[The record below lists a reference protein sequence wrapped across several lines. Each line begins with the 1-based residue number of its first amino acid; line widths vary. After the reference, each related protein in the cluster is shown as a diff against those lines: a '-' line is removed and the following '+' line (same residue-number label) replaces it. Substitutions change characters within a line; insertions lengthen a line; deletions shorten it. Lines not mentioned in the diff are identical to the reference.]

1 VKFHWPDPGG
11 VVDVRLWRS
20 RRAPR
25 ISLLLGLVL
34 LIPVTSL
41 AAITGAFAITA
52 WSGRQTAVA
61 VRADVAQSS
70 AIMATRA
77 LVVDEGL
84 PSIALA
90 NSAAAGV
97 DVATLTRLSG
107 VDFPAALQQARP
119 RLSSNQVLREY
130 PKLAQDLA
138 NLQTKVRPQIDSGR
152 ASYVAVLNFFTGFS
166 SDVDTV
172 WQQQLNSL
180 RRDIKASHGASALT
194 LRVGILPTAY
204 AVLTTAVQRAI
215 NANEVIRDPHSTAA
229 INALIESNGA
239 YNQATVALV
248 SRLGPKASAAQQEML
263 QDPAISRFDKAIS
276 QTISASLQGRP
287 VPLASD
293 LPGHTRAFTDGR
305 LGLGDLQRV
314 ILAASADVSDA
325 ARSEELAA
333 THSFQL
339 AVAFFLLSVL
349 LAAGAAILLT
359 RSVVQPLRR
368 LANAAR
374 RAAEGDFTVPENR
387 RSGPR
392 EVADTIHAVDDITA
406 VLAAVESFTVTL
418 AYNPTAASLDVP
430 LPGRTGLALQTTL
443 DRLRE
448 SVREA
453 ERQRNVLREVATR
466 DGLTGLLN
474 RNAAL
479 DAVRLELA
487 RAERL
492 ATSVMVLFIDLDG
505 LKTINDTHGHR
516 VGDDAIRLAADA
528 LRSGARASDV
538 VARLGGDEFLISGGL
553 VDSHSE
559 VQALA
564 DRLHAAVAES
574 MLQVDSLA
582 VPLRC
587 SIGIAISEPGD
598 TAESLINK
606 ADQALYTAKKKGRN
620 QTSWRLQPVV
630 PQVPRQDDHHGLQP
644 EILA

>member
-1 VKFHWPDPGG
+1 VIP
-11 VVDVRLWRS
+11 RS
-20 RRAPR
+20 RRPLKRRRAPR

-34 LIPVTSL
+34 LIPVSSL

-61 VRADVAQSS
+61 VRADVNQSS

-90 NSAAAGV
+90 NAAASGV
-97 DVATLTRLSG
+97 SVAALTRLSG
-107 VDFPAALQQARP
+107 VDFAAALQQARLHVTNNP
-119 RLSSNQVLREY
+119 VLRKY
-130 PKLAQDLA
+130 PKLARDLA
-138 NLQTKVRPQIDSGR
+138 NLLQTIRPQIDSGR
-152 ASYVAVLNFFTGFS
+152 ASYPVVLKFFIGFS

-172 WQQQLNSL
+172 WQQQLGSL
-180 RRDIKASHGASALT
+180 RSDIKASHGTSVLT
-194 LRVGILPTAY
+194 QRVDVLPTAY

-215 NANEVIRDPHSTAA
+215 SANEVVRNPHSTAA
-229 INALIESNGA
+229 IKTLIEANGA
-239 YNQATVALV
+239 YNQASATLT
-248 SRLGPKASAAQQEML
+248 SRLGPQASAARQQML
-263 QDPAISRFDKAIS
+263 HDPAISRFDKAIS
-276 QTISASLQGRP
+276 QTIASSLSGQP
-287 VPLASD
+287 VPLAAD

-305 LGLGDLQRV
+305 LGLNDLQR
-314 ILAASADVSDA
+314 IIQAASEDVSDA
-325 ARSEELAA
+325 ARSEELTA
-333 THSFQL
+333 TKSFQL
-339 AVAFFLLSVL
+339 AVAFFVLSVL
-349 LAAGAAILLT
+349 LAAGGAILLT
-359 RSVVQPLRR
+359 RSVVEPLRR

-374 RAAEGDFTVPENR
+374 RAAEGDFSAPESR

-418 AYNPTAASLDVP
+418 AYDPTAASLDVP

-479 DAVRLELA
+479 DALSLELA
-487 RAERL
+487 RGERL
-492 ATSVMVLFIDLDG
+492 QTSVMALFIDLDG
-505 LKTINDTHGHR
+505 LKAINDTHGHR

-538 VARLGGDEFLISGGL
+538 VARLGGDEFLIAGGL
-553 VDSHSE
+553 VDSHAE
-559 VQALA
+559 VQMLA

-606 ADQALYTAKKKGRN
+606 ADQALYAAKKKGRN
-620 QTSWRLQPVV
+620 QTSWRFQSV
-630 PQVPRQDDHHGLQP
+630 VPRQGDRHDFQP
-644 EILA
+644 EVLA

>member
-1 VKFHWPDPGG
+1 MILH
-11 VVDVRLWRS
+11 LWRF
-20 RRAPR
+20 RRRRKAPR

-41 AAITGAFAITA
+41 AAITGAFAVSS
-52 WSGRQTAVA
+52 WSARQTAVA
-61 VRADVAQSS
+61 VRTDVARSS

-77 LVVDEGL
+77 LVVDEAL

-90 NSAAAGV
+90 NAAASGV
-97 DVATLTRLSG
+97 SVYALTRLSG
-107 VDFPAALQQARP
+107 VDFAASLRRARP
-119 RLSSNQVLREY
+119 LINSDQVLRKY
-130 PKLAQDLA
+130 PKLAHDLA
-138 NLQTKVRPQIDSGR
+138 TLQQTIRPEVDSGR
-152 ASYVAVLNFFTGFS
+152 APYMTVLKFFTGFS
-166 SDVDTV
+166 NDVDAV
-172 WQQQLNSL
+172 WQNQLGRL
-180 RRDIKASHGASALT
+180 RTDIKASHGTSILT
-194 LRVGILPTAY
+194 QRVDVLPAVY
-204 AVLTTAVQRAI
+204 AVLSTAVKRAI
-215 NANEVIRDPHSTAA
+215 DANQVIRDSRSTAG
-229 INALIESNGA
+229 IRALTEANGA
-239 YNQATVALV
+239 YNQASTSLA
-248 SRLGPKASAAQQEML
+248 SRLGPKGSAARQRMM
-263 QDPAISRFDKAIS
+263 QDPAIRRFDNAID
-276 QTISASLQGRP
+276 QTIAAALLGRP
-287 VPLASD
+287 IPLAAD
-293 LPGHTRAFTDGR
+293 LPGHTRAFADGR
-305 LGLGDLQRV
+305 IGLDDLQNV
-314 ILAASADVSDA
+314 IQASAADVTDA
-325 ARSEELAA
+325 ARSQELTA

-339 AVAFFLLSVL
+339 AVAFSVLSVL

-368 LANAAR
+368 LASAAR
-374 RAAEGDFTVPENR
+374 RAAEGDFTVPESR

-418 AYNPTAASLDVP
+418 AYDPTAASLDVP

-453 ERQRNVLREVATR
+453 ERQRNVLREVANR

-487 RAERL
+487 HAERL
-492 ATSVMVLFIDLDG
+492 QTSVMVLFIDLDG

-528 LRSGARASDV
+528 LRNASRASDV
-538 VARLGGDEFLISGGL
+538 VARLGGDEFLIAGGL
-553 VDSHSE
+553 VDSETE
-559 VQALA
+559 VQSLA

-574 MLQVDSLA
+574 MLQVDSLS

-587 SIGIAISEPGD
+587 SIGIAISDPGD

-606 ADQALYTAKKKGRN
+606 ADQALYAAKKKGRN
-620 QTSWRLQPVV
+620 QTSWRFQPLV
-630 PQVPRQDDHHGLQP
+630 PQVPRQDDRHDFQP
-644 EILA
+644 EVLA